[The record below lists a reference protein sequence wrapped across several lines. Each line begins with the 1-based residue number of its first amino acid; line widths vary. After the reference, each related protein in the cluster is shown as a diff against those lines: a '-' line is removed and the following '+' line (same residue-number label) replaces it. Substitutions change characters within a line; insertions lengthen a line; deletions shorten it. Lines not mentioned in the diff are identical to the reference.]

1 MEKKMTNPVRGR
13 PRAVMTDAEK
23 LAKFDAD
30 AQKKRE
36 ASIKQK
42 RNMQNVTLDASAVAL
57 FDAYIDK
64 VSKALGIRLTKSQAL
79 TYLLN
84 QVNRQED

>member
-1 MEKKMTNPVRGR
+1 MTKPVRGR

-23 LAKFDAD
+23 LAKFNAD

-36 ASIKQK
+36 SSMRSK
-42 RNMQNVTLDASAVAL
+42 RSQQNVTLDVSAVAH
-57 FDAYIDK
+57 FDEYIDE
-64 VSKALGIRLTKSQAL
+64 VSKELGIRLTKSQAL

-84 QVNRQED
+84 QIKKSKST

>member
-1 MEKKMTNPVRGR
+1 MEKKMTKPMRGR

-23 LAKFDAD
+23 LAKFNAD

-36 ASIKQK
+36 SAIKSRRSI
-42 RNMQNVTLDASAVAL
+42 QNVTLDVSTIAN
-57 FDAYIDK
+57 FDKYIDE
-64 VSKALGIRLTKSQAL
+64 VSKELGIRLTKSQAL

-84 QVNRQED
+84 QIRGKN

>member
-1 MEKKMTNPVRGR
+1 MTSPVRGR

-42 RNMQNVTLDASAVAL
+42 RNMQNVTLDASAVVL

-84 QVNRQED
+84 QVNKQED

>member
-1 MEKKMTNPVRGR
+1 MTNPVRGR

-23 LAKFDAD
+23 LAKFNAD

-36 ASIKQK
+36 SSMRSK
-42 RNMQNVTLDASAVAL
+42 RSQQNVTLDVSAVAL